1 VIGITD
7 KPSKARSRSLPA
19 LPCSERIRIE
29 ALDPFDLLRRQRG
42 ELVLAGA
49 PGEPPVVLPQEAEQ
63 VVERALRHIDDRPDA
78 CPEAVEGFEEARF
91 LRQVVLDRLPDTG
104 M

>member
-1 VIGITD
+1 
-7 KPSKARSRSLPA
+7 
-19 LPCSERIRIE
+19 
-29 ALDPFDLLRRQRG
+29 
-42 ELVLAGA
+42 
-49 PGEPPVVLPQEAEQ
+49 VVLPQEAEQ
-63 VVERALRHIDDRPDA
+63 VVERALRHIDDRLDA